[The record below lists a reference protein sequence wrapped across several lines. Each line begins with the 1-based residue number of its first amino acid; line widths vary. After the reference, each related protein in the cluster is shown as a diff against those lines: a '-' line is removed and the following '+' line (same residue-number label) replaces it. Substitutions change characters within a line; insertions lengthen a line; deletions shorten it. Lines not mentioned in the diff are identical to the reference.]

1 MTAGQ
6 VNFAACFL
14 AFLPMAAL
22 AQTAS
27 GPAVTAGSRV
37 DGISVS
43 LLDMLPNAPATA
55 GQRDR
60 CDHLLV
66 QPDSPAAR
74 SVAEKGW
81 AVTADMPFGPYQAV
95 SFVGRMEP
103 ATSGTCDLSEGNV
116 GIFSGGDLVAIVYMA
131 PDQIQK
137 IGRVVPFGDGGL
149 RIWNGDVL
157 PAPLADI
164 RLAPRAGISVIPLA
178 QVDELCGGAA
188 AVPFIYG
195 QPIDAARK
203 MLMESGW
210 APVDQTASGNRISG
224 VAKDLAEMGIVEV
237 DDCSGT
243 GFGFCGYEYRGLSST
258 LSVVTVGET
267 ASDGSLP
274 VVSGYGVRCGS

>member
-1 MTAGQ
+1 MQ
-6 VNFAACFL
+6 FAVYFL
-14 AFLPMAAL
+14 VFLPFVAS
-22 AQTAS
+22 AQTAD
-27 GPAVTAGSRV
+27 GPAVTAGSKV
-37 DGISVS
+37 GGIAVSV
-43 LLDMLPNAPATA
+43 LDTLPMAPATA
-55 GQRDR
+55 ARR
-60 CDHLLV
+60 EFCDHLLV
-66 QPDSPAAR
+66 KPDSPAAR
-74 SVAEKGW
+74 SVADKGW
-81 AVTADMPFGPYQAV
+81 AVTADLPFGPYQAV
-95 SFVGRMEP
+95 SFVGRMEQ

-116 GIFSGGDLVAIVYMA
+116 GIFSGGDLVAVVYMA

-137 IGRVVPFGDGGL
+137 IGRVVPFGEGGL

-164 RLAPRAGISVIPLA
+164 RLAPREAISVIPLA
-178 QVDELCGGAA
+178 QVEKLCDGAA

-210 APVDQTASGNRISG
+210 APVDQTASGNRTSG